1 MVGLGVI
8 FGIDMAVVN
17 PNTEISRLRELMPA
31 TARMKTKLM
40 LNERQLD
47 VIKAE
52 FPRPWQQTHAVSI
65 NLERWQQLNLPE
77 RDLLFLRTV
86 CWVTLASL
94 LKPNWY
100 QALAG
105 AGLAGG
111 VVELSQGD
119 AVGVLTAATVTALAG
134 WQIWRGVTGPQIE
147 IAADDRAVQVAL
159 RRGYDQAQAAEA
171 LIRAIEAVPPLEGR
185 RVLTVKELLRC
196 QNLRVQAGRSE
207 FSVPESYLR

>member
-8 FGIDMAVVN
+8 FGMDMAVVN
-17 PNTEISRLRELMPA
+17 PNAEIGRLRELMPA

-40 LNERQLD
+40 LNERQIN

-65 NLERWQQLNLPE
+65 NLDLWQQLSLAE

-86 CWVTLASL
+86 CWVTLTNL

-111 VVELSQGD
+111 VVELLQGD
-119 AVGVLTAATVTALAG
+119 AVGVITAGGVVALAG
-134 WQIWRGVTGPQIE
+134 WQIWRGVTGPQID
-147 IAADDRAVQVAL
+147 IAADDKAVQVAL
-159 RRGYDQAQAAEA
+159 RRGYDQANAAEA

-196 QNLRVQAGRSE
+196 QNLRVQTGRSE

>member
-1 MVGLGVI
+1 M
-8 FGIDMAVVN
+8 VN
-17 PNTEISRLRELMPA
+17 PNAEISRLRELMPA

-52 FPRPWQQTHAVSI
+52 FPRPWQQTHTVSI
-65 NLERWQQLNLPE
+65 NLDLWHQLAVAE

-86 CWVTLASL
+86 CWVTLTNV

-100 QALAG
+100 QAVAG
-105 AGLAGG
+105 AGLVGG
-111 VVELSQGD
+111 VVELLQGD
-119 AVGVLTAATVTALAG
+119 AVGLVAAAGVTALAS
-134 WQIWRGVTGPQIE
+134 WQIWRGVTGPQID
-147 IAADDRAVQVAL
+147 IAADDKAVQVSL
-159 RRGYDQAQAAEA
+159 RRGYEQADAAAA

-185 RVLTVKELLRC
+185 RVLTVNELMRC
-196 QNLRVQAGRSE
+196 QNLRMQTGRSE

>member
-1 MVGLGVI
+1 MI
-8 FGIDMAVVN
+8 FGMDMAMVN
-17 PNTEISRLRELMPA
+17 PNAEIGRLRELMPA

-40 LNERQLD
+40 LNERQIN

-65 NLERWQQLNLPE
+65 NLDLWQQLSLAE

-86 CWVTLASL
+86 CWVTLTNL

-111 VVELSQGD
+111 VVELLQGD
-119 AVGVLTAATVTALAG
+119 AVGVMTAGGVVALAG
-134 WQIWRGVTGPQIE
+134 WQIWRGVSGPQID
-147 IAADDRAVQVAL
+147 IAADDKAVQVAL
-159 RRGYDQAQAAEA
+159 RRGYDQTHAAEA

-196 QNLRVQAGRSE
+196 QNLRVQTGRSE

>member
-1 MVGLGVI
+1 M
-8 FGIDMAVVN
+8 VN
-17 PNTEISRLRELMPA
+17 PNAEIGRLRDLMPA

-52 FPRPWQQTHAVSI
+52 FPRPWQQATTVSI
-65 NLERWQQLNLPE
+65 NFERWQQLAVAE

-86 CWVTLASL
+86 CWVTLANL

-100 QALAG
+100 QALAA

-111 VVELSQGD
+111 FVELLQGD
-119 AVGVLTAATVTALAG
+119 AVGVLTAASVTGLAG
-134 WQIWRGVTGPQIE
+134 WQIWRGVTGPQVD
-147 IAADDRAVQVAL
+147 IAADDKAVQVAL
-159 RRGYDQAQAAEA
+159 RRGYDQAAAAEA

-185 RVLTVKELLRC
+185 QVLTLNELLRC
-196 QNLRVQAGRSE
+196 QNLRVQTGRSE

>member
-8 FGIDMAVVN
+8 FGMDMAVVN
-17 PNTEISRLRELMPA
+17 PNAEIGRLRELMPA

-40 LNERQLD
+40 LNERQIN

-65 NLERWQQLNLPE
+65 NLDLWQQLSLAE

-86 CWVTLASL
+86 CWVTLTNL

-111 VVELSQGD
+111 VVELLQGD
-119 AVGVLTAATVTALAG
+119 AVGVLTAGGVVALAG
-134 WQIWRGVTGPQIE
+134 WQIWRGVSGPQID
-147 IAADDRAVQVAL
+147 IAADDKAVQVAL
-159 RRGYDQAQAAEA
+159 RRGYNQANAAQA

-196 QNLRVQAGRSE
+196 QNLRAQTGRSE

>member
-1 MVGLGVI
+1 M
-8 FGIDMAVVN
+8 VN
-17 PNTEISRLRELMPA
+17 PNAEIGRLRELMPA

-40 LNERQLD
+40 LNDRQPS

-52 FPRPWQQTHAVSI
+52 FPRPWHQAHTVSI
-65 NLERWQQLNLPE
+65 NLDLWHQLAVSD

-86 CWVTLASL
+86 CWVTLANL

-111 VVELSQGD
+111 AFELFQGD
-119 AVGVLTAATVTALAG
+119 AVGVVAAVGVTALAS

-147 IAADDRAVQVAL
+147 VAADDKAVQVAQ
-159 RRGYDQAQAAEA
+159 RRGYDQAEAAAA

-185 RVLTVKELLRC
+185 RVLTVNELIRC
-196 QNLRVQAGRSE
+196 QNLRVQTGRSE
-207 FSVPESYLR
+207 FPVPESYLR

>member
-1 MVGLGVI
+1 MI
-8 FGIDMAVVN
+8 FGMDMAVVN
-17 PNTEISRLRELMPA
+17 PNAEIGRLRELMPA

-40 LNERQLD
+40 LNERQIN

-65 NLERWQQLNLPE
+65 NLDLWQQLSLAE

-86 CWVTLASL
+86 CWVTLTNL

-111 VVELSQGD
+111 VVELLQGD
-119 AVGVLTAATVTALAG
+119 AVGVMTAGGVVALAG
-134 WQIWRGVTGPQIE
+134 WQIWRGVSGPQID
-147 IAADDRAVQVAL
+147 IAADDKAVQVAL
-159 RRGYDQAQAAEA
+159 RRGYDQTHAAEA

-196 QNLRVQAGRSE
+196 QNLRVQTGRSE

>member
-1 MVGLGVI
+1 
-8 FGIDMAVVN
+8 VVN
-17 PNTEISRLRELMPA
+17 PNAEISRLRELMPA

-40 LNERQLD
+40 LNDRQIN

-52 FPRPWQQTHAVSI
+52 FPRPWQQAHTVSI
-65 NLERWQQLNLPE
+65 NLDRWHQLAVAE

-86 CWVTLASL
+86 CWVTLANV

-111 VVELSQGD
+111 VVELLQGD
-119 AVGVLTAATVTALAG
+119 AVGVVAATGVAALAG
-134 WQIWRGVTGPQIE
+134 WQIWRGVSGPQTD
-147 IAADDRAVQVAL
+147 IAADDKAVQVAL
-159 RRGYDQAQAAEA
+159 RRGYDQADAATA

-185 RVLTVKELLRC
+185 RVLTVNELVRC
-196 QNLRVQAGRSE
+196 QNLRVLTGRSE
-207 FSVPESYLR
+207 FSVPESYPR

>member
-1 MVGLGVI
+1 
-8 FGIDMAVVN
+8 VVN
-17 PNTEISRLRELMPA
+17 PNAEISRLRELMPA

-52 FPRPWQQTHAVSI
+52 FPRPWQQTHTVSI
-65 NLERWQQLNLPE
+65 NLDLWHQLAVAE

-86 CWVTLASL
+86 CWVTLANV

-105 AGLAGG
+105 VGLAGG
-111 VVELSQGD
+111 VVELLQGD
-119 AVGVLTAATVTALAG
+119 AIGVITAAGVTALAG
-134 WQIWRGVTGPQIE
+134 WQIWRGVTGPQVD
-147 IAADDRAVQVAL
+147 IAADDKAVQVAL
-159 RRGYDQAQAAEA
+159 RRGYEQGQAAEA

-185 RVLTVKELLRC
+185 RVLTVNELIRC

>member
-1 MVGLGVI
+1 M
-8 FGIDMAVVN
+8 DMAVVN
-17 PNTEISRLRELMPA
+17 PNAEIGRLRELMPA

-40 LNERQLD
+40 LNERQIN

-65 NLERWQQLNLPE
+65 NLDLWQQLSLAE

-86 CWVTLASL
+86 CWVTLTNL

-111 VVELSQGD
+111 VVELLQGD
-119 AVGVLTAATVTALAG
+119 AVGVMTAGGVVALAG
-134 WQIWRGVTGPQIE
+134 WQIWRGVSGPQID
-147 IAADDRAVQVAL
+147 IAADDKAVQVAL
-159 RRGYDQAQAAEA
+159 RRGYDQTHAAEA

-196 QNLRVQAGRSE
+196 QNLRVQTGRSE

>member
-1 MVGLGVI
+1 MV
-8 FGIDMAVVN
+8 VVN
-17 PNTEISRLRELMPA
+17 SNAEIGRLRELMPA

-52 FPRPWQQTHAVSI
+52 FPRPWQQATTVSI
-65 NLERWQQLNLPE
+65 NFERWQQLAVAE

-86 CWVTLASL
+86 CWVTLANV

-100 QALAG
+100 QALAA

-111 VVELSQGD
+111 FVELLQGD
-119 AVGVLTAATVTALAG
+119 AVGVLTAASVTALAG
-134 WQIWRGVTGPQIE
+134 WQVWRGVTGPQVD
-147 IAADDRAVQVAL
+147 IAADDKAVQVAQ
-159 RRGYDQAQAAEA
+159 RRGYGQAAAAEA

-185 RVLTVKELLRC
+185 QVLTLNELLRC
-196 QNLRVQAGRSE
+196 QNLRVQTGRSE

>member
-1 MVGLGVI
+1 
-8 FGIDMAVVN
+8 
-17 PNTEISRLRELMPA
+17 
-31 TARMKTKLM
+31 MKTKLM

-52 FPRPWQQTHAVSI
+52 LPRPWQQTHTVSI
-65 NLERWQQLNLPE
+65 NLDLWHQLAVAE

-86 CWVTLASL
+86 CWVTLANV

-111 VVELSQGD
+111 AVELLQGD
-119 AVGVLTAATVTALAG
+119 AVGAIAAAGVTALAG

-147 IAADDRAVQVAL
+147 IAADDKAVQVAL
-159 RRGYDQAQAAEA
+159 RRGYEPRPAAEA
-171 LIRAIEAVPPLEGR
+171 LLRAIEAVPPLEGR
-185 RVLTVKELLRC
+185 RVLTVSELIRC